1 MPETHK
7 DKPLPGKT
15 NSEVDITDQKTH
27 QAHIAEQNQIKSIGG
42 RQEVKNSTE
51 QKVQA
56 IQTITPKP
64 RILLGTE
71 KKCKKNTNWVVEEA

>member
-42 RQEVKNSTE
+42 RQEVKIALNKRFKLYKQLPQNPE
-51 QKVQA
+51 YCWELKKMQKKYQ
-56 IQTITPKP
+56 
-64 RILLGTE
+64 LGG
-71 KKCKKNTNWVVEEA
+71 